1 MNWVSATYNR
11 LEIAAMAADRL
22 LNAAVERCERWLDGR
37 ERKPAGKD
45 KAGAGK
51 TPLSA

>member
-37 ERKPAGKD
+37 ERKSAHKD
-45 KAGAGK
+45 KVGTGK
-51 TPLSA
+51 HPFSA